1 MNSDKNR
8 WSLWAVF
15 LILLTG
21 CKEMHGV
28 ISFEKNGSGIF
39 NLKIVYAR
47 GQDSEIKVTSQ

>member
-47 GQDSEIKVTSQ
+47 GQDSGMQQ